1 MCLGVPG
8 QIVMLTREG
17 ELVRVGR
24 VSFGGV
30 DQEIN
35 LSCVPEAGPGDWVMV
50 HAGIAIACIDE
61 EAARR
66 TQQLLAD
73 PP

>member
-24 VSFGGV
+24 VSYGGV

-35 LSCVPEAGPGDWVMV
+35 
-50 HAGIAIACIDE
+50 
-61 EAARR
+61 
-66 TQQLLAD
+66 
-73 PP
+73 